1 MILNAENVLDFIPSG
16 LLEKGK
22 KAQVG
27 VDLSI
32 KNITKIVGGKLY
44 ANGKKEIDKY
54 EAVDSIK
61 EVCDGKS
68 VTTWLL
74 KKGVYSL
81 TFDQSVKLDNKHTA
95 FVIGKSTTNR
105 IGLLIRSAVFDPG
118 FCCDNIGATMYVFE
132 DSKVEIQEGALL
144 GQLVIIEN
152 EKAESYDGNYQGSKD
167 LK

>member
-16 LLEKGK
+16 LLEKGQ

-27 VDLSI
+27 VDLSV

-54 EAVDSIK
+54 EQVDFIK
-61 EVCDGKS
+61 EVCDGKT

-81 TFDQSVKLDNKHTA
+81 TFDQSIKLDSKHTA
-95 FVIGKSTTNR
+95 FLIGKSSSNR
-105 IGLLIRSAVFDPG
+105 VGLLIRSGVFDSG
-118 FCCDNIGATMYVFE
+118 FTCDNIGATMYVFE
-132 DSKVEIQEGALL
+132 DNKVEIQEGALL
-144 GQLVIIEN
+144 GQLIIFEN
-152 EKAESYDGNYQGSKD
+152 QEAELYNGNYQGNKD